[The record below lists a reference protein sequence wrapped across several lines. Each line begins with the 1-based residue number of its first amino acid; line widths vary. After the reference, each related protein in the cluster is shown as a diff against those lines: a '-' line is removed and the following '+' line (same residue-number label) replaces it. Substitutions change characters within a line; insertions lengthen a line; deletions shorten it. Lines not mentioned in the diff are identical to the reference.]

1 MKYIFTK
8 GLAREGMDK
17 VLIKP
22 EEVSSREE
30 PCFALLALSEM
41 YCRRKLSV
49 IETPSVNDG
58 IIYIKTD

>member
-1 MKYIFTK
+1 MKYTFTE
-8 GLAREGMDK
+8 GLAKEGMDK

-49 IETPSVNDG
+49 I
-58 IIYIKTD
+58 